1 MYEYSNAIIH
11 LMKQTGSMSTSA
23 LTRIVGSL
31 FGIKR
36 INHALET
43 RIEQGIAL
51 LMDRGEVQCK
61 GDELVYVPP
70 D

>member
-1 MYEYSNAIIH
+1 
-11 LMKQTGSMSTSA
+11 MSTSA